1 MAEEVIGQQEWTQVP
16 DLHINS
22 YLHADA
28 LLGRLAQAFAN
39 VGNDALLKGLS
50 GKKRISI
57 KETLHLIETG
67 LQSDAVANL
76 CFIISGVQSR
86 LNNRKKFN
94 SYGLLEMVL
103 EVLWQTET
111 SMKLIFLATQLPST
125 ASSLRE
131 IALTGFSE
139 DDIKGGASNVGRTR
153 SIG

>member
-1 MAEEVIGQQEWTQVP
+1 MAEEVIGQHEWTRIP
-16 DLHINS
+16 DLHINN

-57 KETLHLIETG
+57 KETLHLVETG

-94 SYGLLEMVL
+94 
-103 EVLWQTET
+103 T
-111 SMKLIFLATQLPST
+111 
-125 ASSLRE
+125 LRF
-131 IALTGFSE
+131 IRNGS
-139 DDIKGGASNVGRTR
+139 
-153 SIG
+153 